1 VYDTLEG
8 SLEGMQKTLVYMG
21 VREGVVAK
29 RQIACWCPACMLA
42 SAPDEGLTRGLKADR
57 PRSSSPS
64 RSAPPSTSSRS
75 TSKRLVA
82 ERAGVARHGYARS
95 AQTPIFARPARRQTQ
110 CCDGGDAGCFGAG
123 RIRIRPRRA

>member
-42 SAPDEGLTRGLKADR
+42 SAPGEGTMNTSFTVAGWVNPTNIWSAA
-57 PRSSSPS
+57 PS
-64 RSAPPSTSSRS
+64 ASIRATTTPST
-75 TSKRLVA
+75 
-82 ERAGVARHGYARS
+82 
-95 AQTPIFARPARRQTQ
+95 
-110 CCDGGDAGCFGAG
+110 
-123 RIRIRPRRA
+123 